1 MPERSTGL
9 ADHGA
14 ELEVDGLEVWI
25 DTATALR
32 RQGIEQLIAPE
43 IAVSLRFDHSNVA
56 RQPGR
61 DGDHGAE
68 AAPHV
73 DPPV

>member
-1 MPERSTGL
+1 
-9 ADHGA
+9 
-14 ELEVDGLEVWI
+14 
-25 DTATALR
+25 
-32 RQGIEQLIAPE
+32 
-43 IAVSLRFDHSNVA
+43 LRFDHSNVA